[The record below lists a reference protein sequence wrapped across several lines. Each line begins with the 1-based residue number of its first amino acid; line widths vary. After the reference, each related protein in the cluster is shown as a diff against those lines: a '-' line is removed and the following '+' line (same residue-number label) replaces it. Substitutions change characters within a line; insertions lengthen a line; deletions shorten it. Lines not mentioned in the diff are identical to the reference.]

1 MIPASIWK
9 QAEQNPQPKKEN
21 FSRLVNELMKA
32 KKWQASDLVCKSR
45 LSKSTV
51 SHILN
56 NTASRKKDGKTVPYR
71 ATDRVVTAIAIAFE
85 LDKAGWERLMD
96 AAFPERRVWFKA
108 LEDHL
113 DIYDANA
120 LLDEN
125 GLPLLGDA

>member
-1 MIPASIWK
+1 MM
-9 QAEQNPQPKKEN
+9 E
-21 FSRLVNELMKA
+21 

-51 SHILN
+51 SHNLN

-85 LDKAGWERLMD
+85 LDKTGWERLMD